1 MIPGAERRGASP
13 QNPPPKRHTIATPES
28 DQASPFTWLNPTR
41 VVFGDGRLADLP
53 EVVAELAGGQARVL
67 LVTGRRSL
75 RASGVLDEVFEMLG
89 RERVT
94 LFDRVTPFP
103 SPELVDGAVAL
114 CRETSPDVIVAV
126 GGGSAI
132 DLAKAVAALVSH
144 DGTAREYAQGV
155 KDLRRRGMPFVAVP
169 TTSGSSSEVTSGAA
183 LWDMNA
189 KEHMGLGSPL
199 MFPDVAIVDPALA
212 ATMPREV
219 AAASGMDA
227 FTSAFESY
235 WSTEAQPLSDSLNLE
250 VIRLFSRNLERSCN
264 DGDRESRAACAL
276 AATMSGI
283 AYSNSRPNVCHAV
296 GSPLTLYWNVDH
308 GQSVGLTLTTF
319 LRSQAEAISHKLPAL
334 WDAMGVSDL
343 EEAVHRLTAVMA
355 GCGLET
361 RLGPLGVDEDGFETL
376 LEHTRWDRLATLP
389 RPLDREAVSHLLR
402 RLL

>member
-1 MIPGAERRGASP
+1 M
-13 QNPPPKRHTIATPES
+13 
-28 DQASPFTWLNPTR
+28 
-41 VVFGDGRLADLP
+41 VAD
-53 EVVAELAGGQARVL
+53 LAGGQARVL
-67 LVTGRRSL
+67 LVTGRSSL
-75 RASGVLDEVFEMLG
+75 RASGVLDQVVEMLG
-89 RERVT
+89 RKRVT

-155 KDLRRRGMPFVAVP
+155 KDLRRRGIPFVAVP

-183 LWDMNA
+183 LWDMKA

-199 MFPDVAIVDPALA
+199 MFPNVAVVDPTLA
-212 ATMPREV
+212 MTMPREV

-319 LRSQAEAISHKLPAL
+319 LRAQAESISHKLPAL

-343 EEAVHRLTAVMA
+343 EEAVHRLTEIMA

-361 RLGPLGVDEDGFETL
+361 RLGPLGVAGDGFETL
-376 LEHTRWDRLATLP
+376 LEHTKWDRLSTLP
-389 RPLDREAVSHLLR
+389 RPLDREAVSHLLH

>member
-1 MIPGAERRGASP
+1 M
-13 QNPPPKRHTIATPES
+13 
-28 DQASPFTWLNPTR
+28 
-41 VVFGDGRLADLP
+41 
-53 EVVAELAGGQARVL
+53 L
-67 LVTGRRSL
+67 LVTGRHSL
-75 RASGVLDEVFEMLG
+75 RAAGVLDQVVDMLG
-89 RERVT
+89 RKRVT

-114 CRETSPDVIVAV
+114 CRETSPDIIVSV

-155 KDLRRRGMPFVAVP
+155 KDLRRRGLPFVAVP

-189 KEHMGLGSPL
+189 REHMGLGSPL

-212 ATMPREV
+212 MTMPREV

-235 WSTEAQPLSDSLNLE
+235 WSTEAQLLSDSLNLE

-296 GSPLTLYWNVDH
+296 GSPLTLHWNVDH

-343 EEAVHRLTAVMA
+343 EEAVQRLTGIMA

-361 RLGPLGVDEDGFETL
+361 RLSPLGVDEDGFETL
-376 LEHTRWDRLATLP
+376 LEHTRWDRFSTLP

-402 RLL
+402 RVL